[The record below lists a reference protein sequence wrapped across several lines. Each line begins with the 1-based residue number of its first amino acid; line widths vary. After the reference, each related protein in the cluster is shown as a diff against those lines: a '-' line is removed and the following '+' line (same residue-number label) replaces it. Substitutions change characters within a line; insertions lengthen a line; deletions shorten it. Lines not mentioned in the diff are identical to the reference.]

1 MAMLSWASALF
12 LNASFFLFFF
22 IFVRILLYIKWINP
36 IIYQPR
42 RADIAQNM
50 IEMELY
56 DFETGKI

>member
-36 IIYQPR
+36 IIYQPQ

>member
-12 LNASFFLFFF
+12 LNASFFFVF

-36 IIYQPR
+36 IIYQPQ